1 VSADPLVLQPE
12 LERATA
18 RLLATV
24 RTLATDPTADAALAG
39 PSLCPGWTRGHVV
52 SHLARNADAYVNLL
66 EWARTGVRT
75 PAYPS
80 PAARDADIEAG
91 APRPAAEQLADLE
104 TAAARLSAKIDA
116 TPVESWSSTV
126 ALPSGTEILA
136 ARLVWARI
144 YEVELHHVD
153 LDAGYTPADWP
164 AAFALR
170 LLHDPATPRVA
181 TLVDPDGAVLLAV
194 PSAPTVAGP
203 PHLLAAWLS
212 GRTDGTGLTGEL
224 PSLEAWK

>member
-24 RTLATDPTADAALAG
+24 RNLDDAGLRA

-52 SHLARNADAYVNLL
+52 SHLARNADAYINLL

-80 PAARDADIEAG
+80 PQARDADIEAG
-91 APRPAAEQLADLE
+91 APRPAAEQLDDLD
-104 TAAARLSAKIDA
+104 TAAARLAAKIDA
-116 TPVESWSSTV
+116 TPAEAWSSIV
-126 ALPSGTEILA
+126 AFPNGTQIPA

-144 YEVELHHVD
+144 CEVELHHVD
-153 LDAGYTPADWP
+153 LDAGYRPADWP
-164 AAFALR
+164 ESFALR
-170 LLHDPATPRVA
+170 LLHDPATPHVA
-181 TLVDPDGAVLLAV
+181 TLADPDGAVLLTV

-212 GRTDGTGLTGEL
+212 GRADGTGLTGDL

>member
-1 VSADPLVLQPE
+1 MSADPLVLQPE

-24 RTLATDPTADAALAG
+24 RTLDDQALSA
-39 PSLCPGWTRGHVV
+39 PSRCPGWTRGHVV

-75 PAYPS
+75 PAYAS
-80 PAARDADIEAG
+80 PQARDADIEAG
-91 APRPAAEQLADLE
+91 APRPAADQLADLD
-104 TAAARLSAKIDA
+104 AASSRLAAKIDA
-116 TPVESWSSTV
+116 TPAEAWSATV
-126 ALPSGTEILA
+126 AFPSGTEVLA

-144 YEVELHHVD
+144 CEVELHHVD
-153 LDAGYTPADWP
+153 LDAGYAPADWP
-164 AAFALR
+164 ESFALR
-170 LLHDPATPRVA
+170 LLHDPATPRAA
-181 TLVDPDGAVLLAV
+181 TLVDPDGAVLLTV
-194 PSAPTVAGP
+194 PSAPIVTGP

-212 GRTDGTGLTGEL
+212 GRADGTGLTGDL